1 MLGPATFQHSKTP
14 RPGCSPPPNPPPL
27 VAGEGSFRAR
37 IRAAATIASMP
48 APDIQQQPL
57 PYVARLAPRM
67 IDAITLAVIHCTELP
82 DLAAARSY
90 GERVLYDSGTG
101 ASGHWYIDRDGR
113 IVEYVPATRVAHHV
127 RGYNTHSVGIELVN
141 IGRFPHWYDSRH
153 QAMDA
158 PYPQSQITALVALLA
173 HLQRTLPALRE
184 IAGHEDLDTD
194 CVEAS
199 DDPALTVPRKRDP
212 GPMFPWDAVLAQV
225 PLRRIGV

>member
-1 MLGPATFQHSKTP
+1 
-14 RPGCSPPPNPPPL
+14 
-27 VAGEGSFRAR
+27 
-37 IRAAATIASMP
+37 MP

-57 PYVARLAPRM
+57 PYVARLAPRT
-67 IDAITLAVIHCTELP
+67 IDTITLAVIHCTELP
-82 DLAAARSY
+82 DLMTARSY

-113 IVEYVPATRVAHHV
+113 IVEYVPATCVAHHV
-127 RGYNTHSVGIELVN
+127 RGYNMHSVGIELVN

-158 PYPQSQITALVALLA
+158 PYPSAQITALVALLA

-184 IAGHEDLDTD
+184 IAGHEDLDTER
-194 CVEAS
+194 VQAS
-199 DDPALTVPRKRDP
+199 DDPARTVPRKRDP
-212 GPMFPWDAVLAQV
+212 GPMFPWNAVLAQV